1 MIPILKSISLHMKY
15 HFKNLLDEIGINIS
29 ALKMIQKDVS
39 DTIDGNKQSE
49 GAFGLD
55 FSRPEGGSAFEF

>member
-1 MIPILKSISLHMKY
+1 MKY
-15 HFKNLLDEIGINIS
+15 HFKNLRDEIGINIS